1 MRPPTA
7 LVVNS
12 LVKSKT
18 APLSGG
24 LDAYSLELIKMQTST
39 VRKAERLHT
48 MQCSPRKSP
57 EALANEVQDMKKRV
71 KIIEQLLIQSEYSH
85 GVEQQL
91 TRELLLNE
99 RTRLLKLLDDYKP
112 PAPQEQYPQSPGG
125 GRTERRY
132 NSLKMPQGPELDE
145 YAGTISELGDYPTHS
160 QQQIARIHSTS
171 RTIEPK
177 PSWTAHREGSFFSRG
192 DVSEI
197 SRRNSDSFDDSELD
211 IGFCSDSDD
220 MEESVI
226 SNPLPTITPKV
237 HEFKKPSFII
247 HEPAGNDTTRAK
259 DHNYAKTRKDK
270 PVAAPANPLI
280 VQVAP
285 YPYYPPPYSPMQYP
299 YPPYSPM
306 QYPYYYPQPNYPVHP
321 PQDPPREVPK
331 TPVVHKV
338 DSCTQCSPPA
348 LDAKTS
354 MLSESLY
361 LQPPYSEQISL
372 ADKSQAVEVQRQT
385 NSFEVQE
392 TPKPTRRVLTI
403 SKEVS
408 QVEIKVEM
416 TRALEDLAVVE
427 VGLADSEGSSDD
439 LEQSVPAKQGFENI
453 SLQTSVEYPPP
464 PKAELEVVD
473 TAPIAELQR
482 VEELPK
488 GRPKAWAME
497 ISEEGKTLEDEALS
511 AKKLQIMKK
520 LQERKLPSAATRQ
533 KSPKSKA
540 ELFEL
545 RKEMLKAQKKPKDPR
560 EEASEEPIRPQTVLS
575 QRLASGVKV
584 KISKQEMKR
593 LSEKFTSLDPQKAE
607 RDEQERKRTELRQ
620 RVSTAKAYE
629 EKSRENRLKRL
640 RKAEAQ

>member
-1 MRPPTA
+1 
-7 LVVNS
+7 
-12 LVKSKT
+12 
-18 APLSGG
+18 
-24 LDAYSLELIKMQTST
+24 LELIKMQTST
-39 VRKAERLHT
+39 VRKAERLQT
-48 MQCSPRKSP
+48 MQCSPHKSP
-57 EALANEVQDMKKRV
+57 ETLANEVQDMKKRV
-71 KIIEQLLIQSEYSH
+71 KIIEQLIIQSECSH

-99 RTRLLKLLDDYKP
+99 RTRLLKVLDDCKP
-112 PAPQEQYPQSPGG
+112 PTPQDESPQSPGG

-132 NSLKMPQGPELDE
+132 NSLRMPQGPEFDE
-145 YAGTISELGDYPTHS
+145 HGRTISELGDYPTHS

-171 RTIEPK
+171 RQIEPK

-197 SRRNSDSFDDSELD
+197 SRRNSDSFDDSEVD

-237 HEFKKPSFII
+237 HEFKRPSFII
-247 HEPAGNDTTRAK
+247 HEPAGNDTTRPK
-259 DHNYAKTRKDK
+259 DHNYAKTRKEK

-285 YPYYPPPYSPMQYP
+285 YPYYPPPHNPMQYP
-299 YPPYSPM
+299 PFSPMYPYPYSPM
-306 QYPYYYPQPNYPVHP
+306 QYPYYPYPQPNYPVHP
-321 PQDPPREVPK
+321 PQDPSREVPK
-331 TPVVHKV
+331 TPVVRKV
-338 DSCTQCSPPA
+338 DSCTQFSPPA

-372 ADKSQAVEVQRQT
+372 ADKSQAGEVQRQT

-392 TPKPTRRVLTI
+392 TPKPARRVLTI
-403 SKEVS
+403 SKEVN

-416 TRALEDLAVVE
+416 TRAIQDVLE
-427 VGLADSEGSSDD
+427 VGLEDSAPSSDD

-453 SLQTSVEYPPP
+453 SLQTSAEYPPL
-464 PKAELEVVD
+464 PKTELKVVD
-473 TAPIAELQR
+473 TAPIAELQQ
-482 VEELPK
+482 VEEGPK
-488 GRPKAWAME
+488 ERPKAWVME
-497 ISEEGKTLEDEALS
+497 ISEKGKTPEDEALS
-511 AKKLQIMKK
+511 AKKLQILRK
-520 LQERKLPSAATRQ
+520 LQERKLPSAAVRQ

-545 RKEMLKAQKKPKDPR
+545 RREMLKSQKKPRDPR
-560 EEASEEPIRPQTVLS
+560 EEAIEPVKPQTALS

-640 RKAEAQ
+640 RKGEAQ